1 MLCDDLTIT
10 GTLEVLSPVHP
21 GSGWREAETS
31 EGAPEPETALVAR
44 GADGSPVLPASS
56 LKGVLRAALA
66 GDGAL
71 CETVFGVISEHEE
84 GHGATG
90 RLWLRTATLAPRGKG
105 AGARVERRPRTA
117 ISRRTGAAD
126 DHKLFRLETVE
137 AGAAFRFAAVWCT
150 EADLAAADDVE
161 VGQIAAALAPLARGG
176 GWPVGRGGSRLGG
189 RVRLAPESLR
199 ATWNRL
205 DAATGVL
212 GPDAASAAVEERLRE
227 ALVARAGTL
236 AAAEGRA
243 VTLTLSCDGPY
254 ISIDPHRGESGDN
267 VIRAARTPDGKP
279 VLHASSLLG
288 ALRSRAAWI
297 AECERAAGKSDDCRF
312 APGRHPD
319 WPMDDRDLDHVMG
332 RHRAVRSRA
341 DVAKLSSVERLFGV
355 SGWRGRV
362 VVDAVRIQDHG
373 APVRL
378 PGVGIDRFTGGARE
392 GMLYQTEVF
401 PGVTA
406 KAELRVDPSPRL
418 TAADDE
424 LLELLW
430 TSLRSDCLYLGHGAA
445 RGYGWFEVA
454 VAGDV
459 GEARL

>member
-21 GSGWREAETS
+21 GSGWRETES
-31 EGAPEPETALVAR
+31 GEGAPEPETALVAR

-66 GDGAL
+66 GDRAL

-84 GHGATG
+84 GRGATG
-90 RLWLRTATLAPRGKG
+90 RLWLRTATLASRGTG
-105 AGARVERRPRTA
+105 AGARIERRPRTA

-126 DHKLFRLETVE
+126 DHKLFRLETIE

-150 EADLAAADDVE
+150 EADLAAADDAE
-161 VGQIAAALAPLARGG
+161 VGQIAAALAPLARAG
-176 GWPVGRGGSRLGG
+176 GWPLGRGGSRLGG

-199 ATWNRL
+199 VTWNRL

-212 GPDAASAAVEERLRE
+212 GPDAASAAVEDRLRE
-227 ALVARAGTL
+227 ALASPAAGP
-236 AAAEGRA
+236 AAPEGRS
-243 VTLTLSCDGPY
+243 VTLSLCCDGPY
-254 ISIDPHRGESGDN
+254 ISIDPDRSASGDN
-267 VIRAARTPDGKP
+267 VIRAARTADGKP
-279 VLHASSLLG
+279 VLYGSSLLG

-297 AECERAAGKSDDCRF
+297 AECERAAGDGDCRF
-312 APGRHPD
+312 APGRCPD
-319 WPMDDRDLDHVMG
+319 WPMDDRDLDTVMG
-332 RHRAVRSRA
+332 PHRAVRSLA

-362 VVDAVRIQDHG
+362 MVDAVRIQDHG

-392 GMLYQTEVF
+392 GMLYNTEAF
-401 PGVTA
+401 PGVRA
-406 KAELRVDPSPRL
+406 RAELRVDPSPRL
-418 TAADDE
+418 TATDDE

-430 TSLRSDCLYLGHGAA
+430 ASFGEDCLYLGHGAA
-445 RGYGWFEVA
+445 RGYGWFRVD
-454 VAGDV
+454 VSGDV
-459 GEARL
+459 GEARP